1 MRFRSTRIALI
12 AAGVLVAL
20 GILAWM
26 FRIPLARGA
35 AEAWVVNDPVKPAE
49 IAAVLGGGAQYR
61 SFAAAALYTN
71 GLVRTVLVM
80 NCRLAPSEAG
90 LEVSAETELIE
101 RVLAH
106 QGVPA
111 DRTVR
116 LKATVS
122 STYEEVLAIR
132 EWAVEHQV
140 RSVII
145 PTDAFHTRRLRRLV
159 RRAFEGTG
167 IEGRVQAINPPGYE
181 WQRWWQSER
190 GTLAFENEVAKSLLY
205 AFRPVR

>member
-1 MRFRSTRIALI
+1 MSRLRKLALAL
-12 AAGVLVAL
+12 AAASVAL
-20 GILAWM
+20 GLALWT
-26 FRIPLARGA
+26 FRVPLARGA
-35 AEAWVVNDPVKPAE
+35 ARAWVVDDPLEPAE
-49 IAAVLGGGAQYR
+49 VAAVLGGGAQYR

-80 NCRLAPSEAG
+80 NCRLSPQESG
-90 LEVSAETELIE
+90 RGVSAETELIE

-106 QGVPA
+106 QGVPR
-111 DRTVR
+111 DRTIR
-116 LKATVS
+116 LKASVS

-132 EWAVEHQV
+132 EWALEHGIRRV
-140 RSVII
+140 VI

-167 IEGRVQAINPPGYE
+167 IEGRVQAINPPGYD
-181 WQRWWQSER
+181 WQNWWQSER
-190 GTLAFENEVAKSLLY
+190 GTLAFENEVAKSVLY